1 MPDEKSVGQEP
12 IDAGQEPVGEI
23 TEKDATSAD
32 QVSEEERFDAEYVK
46 GLRREAAE
54 YRKRLR
60 ELETKVKADED
71 AKLTEAERLQHRL
84 AELERQQAE
93 YERERQER
101 TLKYE
106 IMLAANKLG
115 IVDADA
121 AYKLVDLAQVEYAED
136 GTPKNLDK
144 VLANLVKARPYLAGA
159 PSVSAT
165 NPARTSA
172 QVETEQDK
180 RNRLLGRSRSP
191 FDEDVLRA
199 KGGGV
204 FMKE

>member
-1 MPDEKSVGQEP
+1 MAEDEKDTGLTPTDGGQEP
-12 IDAGQEPVGEI
+12 QTPQQDSAGTQGQEP
-23 TEKDATSAD
+23 
-32 QVSEEERFDAEYVK
+32 ERFDAEYVK
-46 GLRREAAE
+46 KLRGEAAE
-54 YRKRLR
+54 YRKKLR
-60 ELETKVKADED
+60 ELEQVVKQHNDE
-71 AKLTEAERLQHRL
+71 KLSETERLQQRL
-84 AELERQQAE
+84 AELEREQAQ
-93 YERERQER
+93 YQAERQER
-101 TLKYE
+101 TVKYE

-165 NPARTSA
+165 NPARTSV

-180 RNRLLGRSRSP
+180 RARLLGRSRSP
-191 FDEDVLRA
+191 FDEDVLRS

>member
-1 MPDEKSVGQEP
+1 MPDEKNVGQEP

-71 AKLTEAERLQHRL
+71 AKLTETERLQNKV
-84 AELERQQAE
+84 AEYERQQADH
-93 YERERQER
+93 ERERQEWALR
-101 TLKYE
+101 RAVDT
-106 IMLAANKLG
+106 AAAKLG
-115 IVDADA
+115 IIDADA
-121 AYKLVDLAQVEYAED
+121 AYKLLDLAELEFAES
-136 GTPKNLDK
+136 GAPKNLDK
-144 VLANLVKARPYLAGA
+144 ALANLVKARPYLVAA
-159 PSVSAT
+159 PTVSTT
-165 NPARTSA
+165 NPARTSVQA
-172 QVETEQDK
+172 ETEQDK
-180 RNRLLGRSRSP
+180 RARLLGRSRSP

>member
-1 MPDEKSVGQEP
+1 MPDEKTLGQEP
-12 IDAGQEPVGEI
+12 VDAGQEPVAEV
-23 TEKDATSAD
+23 TEKDAASAG
-32 QVSEEERFDAEYVK
+32 QEPEEERFDAEYVR

-60 ELETKVKADED
+60 ELEAKVKADED
-71 AKLTEAERLQHRL
+71 AKLTEAERLQNRL

-121 AYKLVDLAQVEYAED
+121 AYKLLDLAQVEYADD
-136 GTPKNLDK
+136 GTPKNLDR
-144 VLANLVKARPYLAGA
+144 VLASLVKARPYLVGGG
-159 PSVSAT
+159 SGTSTT
-165 NPARTSA
+165 NPARQATL
-172 QVETEQDK
+172 TMDTI
-180 RNRLLGRSRSP
+180 RRMTP
-191 FDEDVLRA
+191 DEINKNWDAVQAALS
-199 KGGGV
+199 KT
-204 FMKE
+204 